1 MRNSLPRFWAKHL
14 LVNSSWQLYFTWWTL
29 YFHSSHPHLS
39 CRLVS
44 SSFSSNNSNS
54 CYRARESYLKLCGN
68 SRSNRCVALFLSIM
82 ECAGEMQSAVEM
94 MLALVT
100 SSALF
105 TLHLMESSVFWIS
118 SNSVFL
124 CLLNC
129 VTVYHW
135 WSYFLSFADCS
146 YGECPPA
153 AAAEAAW
160 HEAFTIPPCWA

>member
-1 MRNSLPRFWAKHL
+1 M
-14 LVNSSWQLYFTWWTL
+14 
-29 YFHSSHPHLS
+29 
-39 CRLVS
+39 
-44 SSFSSNNSNS
+44 
-54 CYRARESYLKLCGN
+54 
-68 SRSNRCVALFLSIM
+68 ALFLSIM

-129 VTVYHW
+129 VTVYH
-135 WSYFLSFADCS
+135 
-146 YGECPPA
+146 
-153 AAAEAAW
+153 
-160 HEAFTIPPCWA
+160 